1 MKLIGEN
8 WKASVLQNDMKIVKL
23 KKHENAIILT
33 ECVCRELS

>member
-23 KKHENAIILT
+23 KNTKTPLFWQSVYVEN
-33 ECVCRELS
+33 